1 MYLLSSIM
9 HISSAFIHYYLIST
23 YFSSLFP
30 FQNAFMLLFT
40 TPHATAFKIIFQ
52 LYFFLYFRADYA
64 ILKQWRTI
72 CFSVCHPDNKALRC
86 AMNSSV
92 LSVFLRIGDDFYKE
106 LQCPAGTLLL
116 DLLRKHN
123 IAVPTP
129 CGGNGIC
136 GKCRV
141 TLLLH
146 EGNSGEDLNSGEVLA
161 CRYRITGDCTVIL
174 PAGLD
179 YFTVNFFAKDTD
191 ESSES
196 LPYGNPS
203 SLGAAIDIGTT
214 TVAIQLVALY
224 PDGSHRILKTG
235 SFVNPQ
241 NIYGADVLSR
251 IQNAE
256 NGALADM
263 SALIRSSLSSEL
275 ADMSA
280 LIRSTLS
287 SELAAMSGSIRGTL
301 ATELGCLPE
310 GSRHTISSVVI
321 AANTAMTYLLLGYP
335 CGSLGHAPFDASL
348 TLNTITIPAGRLFS
362 GCESAENIFAP
373 NAEVTVLP
381 GISAFIGG
389 DIISGLLKC
398 RPPVNSL
405 FIDLGTNGEMALT
418 TESGIL
424 CTSAAAGPAFE
435 GGNISCGVGSVEG
448 AIAHVSLKNG
458 IDKPLLKLIS
468 TDSTTFSTVTSP
480 AASTDSAAFSTV
492 TSQAASPKSPVGLCG
507 TGLVDAVAELLP
519 NYLDE
524 TGLLAEPYFTNGVT
538 LWKDISG
545 KNPDITLTQRDIRE
559 LQLAKSAIRAGT
571 EILLRHAG
579 LSCSDIGTVFLAG
592 GFGSTLSTKSAAG
605 IGLIHN
611 ELSKKVITVGN
622 SALAGAVYALSHKKE
637 ALETV
642 TRITACCREISLAS
656 DKDFQNYFLK
666 YMSF

>member
-1 MYLLSSIM
+1 
-9 HISSAFIHYYLIST
+9 
-23 YFSSLFP
+23 
-30 FQNAFMLLFT
+30 
-40 TPHATAFKIIFQ
+40 
-52 LYFFLYFRADYA
+52 
-64 ILKQWRTI
+64 
-72 CFSVCHPDNKALRC
+72 
-86 AMNSSV
+86 MNSSV
-92 LSVFLRIGDDFYKE
+92 FSVSLRIGNDFYKE
-106 LQCPAGTLLL
+106 LQCPAGTLLM

-141 TLLLH
+141 TLILQ
-146 EGNSGEDLNSGEVLA
+146 EGNFGENLNSAEVLA

-174 PAGLD
+174 PAGSD
-179 YFTVNFFAKDTD
+179 YFTVNFFAKDAE

-196 LPYGNPS
+196 LLYGNPS

-241 NIYGADVLSR
+241 NIYGADVISR

-256 NGALADM
+256 AGALADM
-263 SALIRSSLSSEL
+263 SALIRSALSTEL
-275 ADMSA
+275 AVM
-280 LIRSTLS
+280 T
-287 SELAAMSGSIRGTL
+287 GSIRDTF
-301 ATELGCLPE
+301 ATELNSLPE

-335 CGSLGHAPFDASL
+335 CGSHGHAPFDASL
-348 TLNTITIPAGRLFS
+348 TLSTITIPAGSLFF
-362 GCESAENIFAP
+362 GCESAENIFVP
-373 NAEVTVLP
+373 DAEVTVFP

-418 TESGIL
+418 TGSGIL

-448 AIAHVSLKNG
+448 AIAHISFRNG
-458 IDKPLLKLIS
+458 IDKPLFELIS
-468 TDSTTFSTVTSP
+468 TASTALPTVTSP
-480 AASTDSAAFSTV
+480 AASTDSTALPTV
-492 TSQAASPKSPVGLCG
+492 TSQMVSPKTPVGLCG
-507 TGLVDAVAELLP
+507 TGLVDAAAGLLP
-519 NYLDE
+519 EPLDE

-545 KNPDITLTQRDIRE
+545 KNPGIILTQKDIRE

-571 EILLRHAG
+571 EILLKHAG

-592 GFGSTLSTKSAAG
+592 GFGSTLSTKSAAR

-666 YMSF
+666 YISF